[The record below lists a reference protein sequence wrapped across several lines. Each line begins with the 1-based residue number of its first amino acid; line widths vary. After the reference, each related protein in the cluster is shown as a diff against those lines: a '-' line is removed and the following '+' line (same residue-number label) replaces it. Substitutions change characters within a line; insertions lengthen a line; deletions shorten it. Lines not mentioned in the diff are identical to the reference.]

1 MLQSSLRALCAC
13 AGTLPFFCCLTD
25 LCVCRYFTFLLL
37 LCCLTAVCVCVC
49 RYFTFLV
56 ECKDPKACTI
66 LLRGASKD
74 ILSEVERNLQ
84 DAMNVARN
92 VMIDPYLCPGGGASE
107 MAVAQVGLWELA
119 GCNRVPCVGLLSL
132 AVMRFGEFV
141 LDVCG
146 LGEFCCFR
154 LSAAFCLQGCTLT
167 ASLAVFMGWHG
178 KSFLKAWL

>member
-1 MLQSSLRALCAC
+1 M
-13 AGTLPFFCCLTD
+13 
-25 LCVCRYFTFLLL
+25 CVCRYLAFLLL
-37 LCCLTAVCVCVC
+37 LCCLTAVCVCVCVC